1 MILANLEEI
10 EHHNEFEMNI
20 GLHLRENVKLE
31 KNGMEKDMIKR

>member
-1 MILANLEEI
+1 MIVTILEGV

-31 KNGMEKDMIKR
+31 KMEWKRI